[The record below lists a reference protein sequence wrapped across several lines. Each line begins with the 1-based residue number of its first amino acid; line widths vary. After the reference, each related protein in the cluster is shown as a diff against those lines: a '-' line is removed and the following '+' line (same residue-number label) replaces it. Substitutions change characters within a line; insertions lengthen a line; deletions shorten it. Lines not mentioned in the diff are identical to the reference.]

1 MWWMSI
7 LGDYRDYRYVWNQD
21 PGFVPVDHVALMANK
36 YRFVD
41 QGPYV
46 PVSFYFDNM
55 DECRKALNADEVRSH

>member
-1 MWWMSI
+1 MSI

-21 PGFVPVDHVALMANK
+21 SSFVPVDHVALIEMQ

-41 QGPYV
+41 KGPYV
-46 PVSFYFDNM
+46 LVSLFFHNM